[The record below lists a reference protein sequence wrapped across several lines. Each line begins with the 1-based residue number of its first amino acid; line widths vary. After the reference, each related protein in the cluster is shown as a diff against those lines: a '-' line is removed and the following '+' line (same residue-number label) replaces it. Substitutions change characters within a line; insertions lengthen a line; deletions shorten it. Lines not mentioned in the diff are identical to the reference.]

1 MGNTPVNGIDVL
13 ERGRESYAKSRWA
26 DAYESLSLAD
36 QAAPLEAD
44 DLSLLA
50 TSAYMLGR
58 EDDFVQTLE
67 RAHHAQLDAGELPAA
82 ARSAFWVGINLALRG
97 ETSRAT
103 GWFGRAH
110 RLLERMEQDCVE
122 RGYLLI
128 PTLLQQAA
136 SGDCDAAYATAAKA
150 AAIGERFG
158 DADLLAMA
166 GHEQGFALFRQ
177 GRVDEGLALV
187 DEAMVAATAGELSPI
202 VTGLV
207 YCSVIAGCQQLFEL
221 RRAREWTVALTD
233 WCREQPD
240 MVAHTGQCL
249 VHRAEIMQLHGSWQQ
264 ALQEAQRAGARF
276 ARSNSQVFAAHA
288 VYRQGEVHRLRGEF
302 ADAEAAYRES
312 SRGGWEPQP
321 GLALLRL
328 AQGNADAAA
337 AAIRRVVSETKDR
350 LTRAALLPAQ
360 VEIMLAVGDMAEAS
374 AASQELQDI
383 AEVGAGGVLGAMS
396 AHARGAV
403 SLAGGDAGAASPALQ
418 EARRVWQ
425 DLGAPYE
432 TARVRELVGLACRA
446 LGDEDSA
453 TLELDAAREVF
464 EQLGAAPDLARVD
477 SLLGKARGDTHGL
490 TERELEV
497 LRLVAAGKS
506 NREISA
512 ALVISEHTVARHM
525 QNIFAKLNV
534 SSRTAASA
542 FAFEHDLV

>member
-1 MGNTPVNGIDVL
+1 VNGIEAL
-13 ERGRESYAKSRWA
+13 ERGRESYAESVWR
-26 DAYESLSLAD
+26 DAYEWLSLAD
-36 QAAPLEAD
+36 QAAPLRAE
-44 DLSLLA
+44 DLTLLA

-58 EDDFVQTLE
+58 DDDFVAALE
-67 RAHHAQLDAGELPAA
+67 RAHHAYLDAGEVAQA
-82 ARSAFWVGINLALRG
+82 VRAAFWVGINLVTRG

-110 RLLERMEQDCVE
+110 RLLEREEQDCVE

-128 PTLLQQAA
+128 PTLVQQAA
-136 SGDCDAAYATAAKA
+136 SGDCEAAYATAADA

-166 GHEQGFALFRQ
+166 VHEQGFALFRQ
-177 GRVDEGLALV
+177 GRVEEGLRLV

-207 YCSVIAGCQQLFEL
+207 YCSVIAGCQELFEL
-221 RRAREWTVALTD
+221 RRAREWTFALTH

-249 VHRAEIMQLHGSWQQ
+249 VHRAEIMQLHGSWQD
-264 ALQEAQRAGARF
+264 ALQEAQRASARF
-276 ARSNSQVFAAHA
+276 TQSKSPVSAAHA
-288 VYRQGEVHRLRGEF
+288 LYRQGEVHRLRGEF
-302 ADAEAAYRES
+302 AEAEAVYRDA

-328 AQGNADAAA
+328 AQGSADAAA
-337 AAIRRVVSETKDR
+337 AAIRRVRGETEGR
-350 LTRAALLPAQ
+350 LKRAALLPAN
-360 VEIMLAVGDMAEAS
+360 VEIMLAVGDVED
-374 AASQELQDI
+374 AAAACHELEEI
-383 AEVGAGGVLGAMS
+383 AEGRASGVLGAMA
-396 AHARGAV
+396 AHARAAV
-403 SLAGGDAGAASPALQ
+403 ALAKGDARAASVALRH
-418 EARRVWQ
+418 ARQVWQ
-425 DLGAPYE
+425 ELEAPYE

-453 TLELDAAREVF
+453 MLELDAARGVF
-464 EQLGAAPDLARVD
+464 EQLGAMPDLVRVD
-477 SLLGKARGDTHGL
+477 SIVARTGADMHGL

-497 LRLVAAGKS
+497 LRLVAAGRS

-512 ALVISEHTVARHM
+512 ALVISEHTVARHV

-542 FAFEHDLV
+542 FAFGHDLI

>member
-1 MGNTPVNGIDVL
+1 MGKAPVKDIDVL
-13 ERGRESYAKSRWA
+13 ESGRESYASSRWA

-36 QAAPLEAD
+36 QAAPLGAE
-44 DLSLLA
+44 DLTLLA

-58 EDDFVQTLE
+58 EDDFVETLE
-67 RAHHAQLDAGELPAA
+67 RAHHVSLDAGEVPAA
-82 ARSAFWVGINLALRG
+82 ARCAFWVGINLALRG

-110 RLLERMEQDCVE
+110 RLLEREEQDCVE

-136 SGDCDAAYATAAKA
+136 SGDCEAAHATAAKA

-158 DADLLAMA
+158 DADLLALA

-207 YCSVIAGCQQLFEL
+207 YCSVIAGCQELFEL

-249 VHRAEIMQLHGSWQQ
+249 VHRAEIMQLHGSWEE
-264 ALQEAQRAGARF
+264 ALQEAQRAGGRF
-276 ARSNSQVFAAHA
+276 ARSNSQVFAAQA

-337 AAIRRVVSETKDR
+337 AAIRRVVGETKDR

-360 VEIMLAVGDMAEAS
+360 VEIMLAVGDMAEAA
-374 AASQELQDI
+374 AASQELEDI
-383 AEVGAGGVLGAMS
+383 AEAGASGARPGSCVAGAGRCQ
-396 AHARGAV
+396 RGLRRA
-403 SLAGGDAGAASPALQ
+403 
-418 EARRVWQ
+418 ARRRT
-425 DLGAPYE
+425 G
-432 TARVRELVGLACRA
+432 
-446 LGDEDSA
+446 
-453 TLELDAAREVF
+453 
-464 EQLGAAPDLARVD
+464 
-477 SLLGKARGDTHGL
+477 
-490 TERELEV
+490 
-497 LRLVAAGKS
+497 VAGP
-506 NREISA
+506 R
-512 ALVISEHTVARHM
+512 
-525 QNIFAKLNV
+525 
-534 SSRTAASA
+534 RTI
-542 FAFEHDLV
+542 